1 MKSHLLFKFCHY
13 PGAPTRPNRFRLVIP
28 RDKNPQCDELERI
41 LPHRKTTVKTRWICG
56 AGDEIRTRDFL
67 LGKQTFYH

>member
-1 MKSHLLFKFCHY
+1 MKWHF
-13 PGAPTRPNRFRLVIP
+13 
-28 RDKNPQCDELERI
+28 
-41 LPHRKTTVKTRWICG
+41 G

>member
-1 MKSHLLFKFCHY
+1 MKKVKQIVKQSNIY
-13 PGAPTRPNRFRLVIP
+13 GQTTNRKYGNLRL
-28 RDKNPQCDELERI
+28 NF
-41 LPHRKTTVKTRWICG
+41 G